1 MAGYTPPVRFTV
13 PLMLLVPS
21 AITENAGRRNRVY
34 PEEGPVFMGSFR
46 TFGGTE
52 VEVNGVITIRNTAVI
67 DTWFNPN
74 IASDCRIK
82 LLDDGSMWEIIGT
95 PENIDRRNQFMQFKA
110 EAVKG
115 NG

>member
-1 MAGYTPPVRFTV
+1 MAGYRAPVRFTV
-13 PLMLLVPS
+13 PMMLLIPS
-21 AITENAGRRNRVY
+21 GTSENAGRHKRTY
-34 PEEGPVFMGSFR
+34 PATGPVFMGSFR

-52 VEVNGVITIRNTAVI
+52 TEINGVITVRNTAVI
-67 DTWFNPN
+67 DTWYNPD
-74 IASDCRIK
+74 ITSDCRIK
-82 LLDDGSMWEIIGT
+82 LLDDGSVWEINGT